1 MQMQKY
7 FGKIN
12 LILGCMFSSKTSTLI
27 SRYKR
32 YAIGGKKCLMIKNAM
47 DTRYDENCV
56 ATHDLVKINAM
67 KCLDLLELDEIVKDY
82 DVILIDE
89 IQFFKDADKICDKW
103 ANSGHIIEA
112 SGLNGTS
119 DRTPFDI
126 ISKLI
131 PLVNDITFLTAVCK
145 QTGNDA
151 IFTKRLVSNTDVIL
165 IGGSDIYTAVDR
177 QTYFA

>member
-1 MQMQKY
+1 MQY
-7 FGKIN
+7 SGKIN
-12 LILGCMFSSKTSTLI
+12 LILGCMFSCKTSTLI

-32 YAIGGKKCLMIKNAM
+32 YTLGGKKCIMIKNAM
-47 DTRYDENCV
+47 DTRYDENCIT
-56 ATHDLVKINAM
+56 THDLIKINAI
-67 KCLDLLELDEIVKDY
+67 KCFDLLELNDIIKEY

-89 IQFFKDADKICDKW
+89 IQFFKNADLICDKW
-103 ANSGHIIEA
+103 ANDGHIIEA

-119 DRTPFDI
+119 DRTSFDV

-131 PLVNDITFLTAVCK
+131 PLVDDITFLKAVCK

-151 IFTKRLVSNTDVIL
+151 TFTKRLVDSPNVIL

-177 QTYFA
+177 MSYFKN